1 MHVLIFPTKPFVE
14 WGLQGES
21 QICSP
26 AVTLTFDQES
36 MCGMINGLCSNSVIA
51 LSIIIKHCFFD
62 RHVQLHRHE
71 QLVGVILGSSYRFS
85 ERFLAKRSVGVLTGK
100 IIVLVNAK
108 LHAFSLYN

>member
-36 MCGMINGLCSNSVIA
+36 MCDMAVT
-51 LSIIIKHCFFD
+51 
-62 RHVQLHRHE
+62 
-71 QLVGVILGSSYRFS
+71 
-85 ERFLAKRSVGVLTGK
+85 RFLPSCAAPPARTVGWGDPGF
-100 IIVLVNAK
+100 IIQV
-108 LHAFSLYN
+108 F